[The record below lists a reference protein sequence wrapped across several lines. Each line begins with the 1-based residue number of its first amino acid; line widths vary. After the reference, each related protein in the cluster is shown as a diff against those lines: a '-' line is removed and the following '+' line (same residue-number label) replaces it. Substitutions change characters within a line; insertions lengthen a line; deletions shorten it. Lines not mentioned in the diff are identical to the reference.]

1 MIRLGPEAMM
11 WKTSAGRFE
20 PRDNRA
26 RAAVLGVALAASV
39 FAAGTFLAPALTATG
54 NGWGGALR
62 VLYAPV
68 CHQQPARSL
77 SVGGNPQAV
86 CARCS
91 GLYLGGVAGL
101 VAGALLFAGTGRTPR
116 RRWLVVALLPT
127 ALDTLAPWLGMGQL
141 SNGPRLISALPAG
154 VLLGMF
160 LAVAV
165 ADLCRSP
172 SNVTHLV
179 EETDG

>member
-1 MIRLGPEAMM
+1 MTRNIS
-11 WKTSAGRFE
+11 TGRCE
-20 PRDNRA
+20 TRGDRA
-26 RAAVLGVALAASV
+26 RVAVLGVALAATV
-39 FAAGTFLAPALTATG
+39 FAAGTFLAPALTGTG

-62 VLYAPV
+62 LLYAPV
-68 CHQQPARSL
+68 CHQAPERSL
-77 SVGGNPQAV
+77 SLGGNPQAV

-91 GLYLGGVAGL
+91 GLYLGGVAGI
-101 VAGALLFAGTGRTPR
+101 VAGALLFAGTGRAPR
-116 RRWLVVALLPT
+116 RRWLVVALVPT
-127 ALDTLAPWLGMGQL
+127 ALDTLAPWVGLGQL

-154 VLLGMF
+154 ALLGMF

-172 SNVTHLV
+172 SNVTHFV